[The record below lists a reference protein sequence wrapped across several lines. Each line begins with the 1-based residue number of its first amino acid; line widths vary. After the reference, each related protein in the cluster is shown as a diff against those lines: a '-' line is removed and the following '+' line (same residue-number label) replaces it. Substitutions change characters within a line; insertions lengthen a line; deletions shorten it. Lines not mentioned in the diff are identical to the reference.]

1 MSNNKLVLLV
11 LFNCFLFAQS
21 DNQGGRFVDKVVIIT
36 GSSSGIGRD
45 AAIKF
50 AKEGASVVIHGR
62 DKKRLKETEALI
74 IKEAKVSNEK
84 VLKVYGDI
92 EKVETTKTIF
102 DETIKKFKKIDILI
116 NNAGTVML
124 KGTKEQFDLNNL
136 DYLYNVGLRS
146 IVHLTSLCLPKLIEQ
161 KGVILN
167 VSSLASI
174 RPVALAPFYSAT
186 KAALDQWTRTLALIC
201 GQHKVR
207 VNSINPGPIDNT
219 LLDRDLNVGQPSDEQ
234 LASKTVLRR
243 LGTVHDISNA
253 MKFLCSDEASFITGE
268 ILVIDGGMALH

>member
-21 DNQGGRFVDKVVIIT
+21 DNRRRFVDKVVIIT

-45 AAIKF
+45 AAIEF

-62 DKKRLKETEALI
+62 DKKRLKETESMI
-74 IKEAKVSNEK
+74 IEKAKVSKEK

-92 EKVETTKTIF
+92 EKVETTKAIF
-102 DETIKKFKKIDILI
+102 DETIKKFNKIDILI

-146 IVHLTSLCLPKLIEQ
+146 IVHLTSLCLPKLVEQ

-186 KAALDQWTRTLALIC
+186 KAALDQWTRTLALIY
-201 GQHKVR
+201 GAQKVR

-219 LLDRDLNVGQPSDEQ
+219 LLDRDLNDGLPSDEQ
-234 LASKTVLRR
+234 LASKTVLHR

-268 ILVIDGGMALH
+268 ILVVDGGMALH

>member
-1 MSNNKLVLLV
+1 MSNSKLVLLV
-11 LFNCFLFAQS
+11 LLNCFIFSQS
-21 DNQGGRFVDKVVIIT
+21 DNRGRFVDKVVIIT
-36 GSSSGIGRD
+36 GSSSGIGRN
-45 AAIKF
+45 AAIEF

-62 DKKRLKETEALI
+62 NKERLDVTEAMI
-74 IKEAKVSNEK
+74 IEKAKVSKEK

-92 EKVETTKTIF
+92 EKVETTTAIF

-124 KGTKEQFDLNNL
+124 KGTKEKFDLNNL

-146 IVHLTSLCLPKLIEQ
+146 IVHLTSLCLPKLKEQ

-186 KAALDQWTRTLALIC
+186 KAALDQWTRTLALIY

-234 LASKTVLRR
+234 LASMTVLRR

-253 MKFLCSDEASFITGE
+253 MKFLCSDDASFITGE
-268 ILVIDGGMALH
+268 ILMIDGGMALH